1 MSISLY
7 DATVGS
13 FQQTLRGMSG
23 FLDKGRNH
31 CIEHGPALSE
41 ILETRIFDDMLPF
54 SYQGFAA
61 VRHSL
66 GAINGVR
73 SGVFSPPRPDPDSSY
88 EDLQNLVK
96 QAISELSN
104 VTPEEVNGFEGK
116 NLEFKAGS
124 YSRLHV
130 GHVFLTK
137 FSLPNFYFHTTTAY
151 DILRMKGAP
160 VGKGDFLG
168 RT

>member
-13 FQQTLRGMSG
+13 FQQNLGGMSG

-31 CIEHGPALSE
+31 YTEHSLDLSE
-41 ILETRIFDDMLPF
+41 VLETRIFDDMLPF
-54 SYQGFAA
+54 SYQVIAA
-61 VRHSL
+61 VHHSL
-66 GAINGVR
+66 GAINAAR
-73 SGVFSPPRPDPDSSY
+73 NGVFSPPQSDPDCSY

-96 QAISELSN
+96 HAVSELAK
-104 VTPEEVNGFEGK
+104 VTREEINGFEGK

-124 YSRLHV
+124 YSKSHV
-130 GHVFLTK
+130 ADVFLATL
-137 FSLPNFYFHTTTAY
+137 SVPNCYFHTTTAY
-151 DILRMKGAP
+151 NILRMKGVP
-160 VGKGDFLG
+160 VGKGDFLN